1 METRNN
7 LNHKTMEQ
15 QEASQ
20 SEKSLRINEKLS
32 SMTGFSTEE
41 IGVIKNTI
49 AKGTTDTE
57 LAYFL
62 SVCKAVNLNPFLK
75 MIWCFKDKRGNLL
88 IFAGRDGYLEIA
100 QRDSRWTG
108 MASSYVCEKDT
119 FTMNVTEGK
128 VSHSYGVDRGKIIGA
143 YCIIKP
149 KGIDTPTIEWASL
162 SEYKPKN
169 ASEYSPWSTTEGIM
183 IQKVAEVHAL
193 KKAFGISG
201 LNSEYDFEVVK
212 ETAIPVG
219 ELNLKSETDTVKAKI
234 IEALATYEGE
244 DKEEIKAMCI
254 EKSQA
259 NEFTPEFAKEI
270 AIKLKIEL

>member
-1 METRNN
+1 MET
-7 LNHKTMEQ
+7 
-15 QEASQ
+15 
-20 SEKSLRINEKLS
+20 EKKDTTGEILTVNAEKISTL
-32 SMTGFSTEE
+32 TGFTTAE
-41 IGVIKNTI
+41 IGVLKNTI
-49 AKGTTDTE
+49 AKGSTDTE

-62 SVCKAVNLNPFLK
+62 SVCKSVQLNPFLK
-75 MIWCFKDKRGNLL
+75 QIWFFKDKRGNLL

-108 MASSYVCEKDT
+108 MSSAYVCEKDN
-119 FTMNVTEGK
+119 FTMDVPNGK
-128 VSHSYGVDRGKIIGA
+128 VIHSYGIDRGKIVGA

-149 KGIDTPTIEWASL
+149 KGIETATVEWAEI

-169 ASEYSPWSTTEGIM
+169 ASEYSPWSGQPGIM

-201 LNSEYDFEVVK
+201 LNSEYDFQIVK
-212 ETAIPVG
+212 DVAIPVQ
-219 ELNLKSETDTVKAKI
+219 EVKAETEIEVQKKKI
-234 IEALATYEGE
+234 IEALATYDGE

-259 NEFTPEFAKEI
+259 NEFTPEFAQSI
-270 AIKLKIEL
+270 ANQISLEL